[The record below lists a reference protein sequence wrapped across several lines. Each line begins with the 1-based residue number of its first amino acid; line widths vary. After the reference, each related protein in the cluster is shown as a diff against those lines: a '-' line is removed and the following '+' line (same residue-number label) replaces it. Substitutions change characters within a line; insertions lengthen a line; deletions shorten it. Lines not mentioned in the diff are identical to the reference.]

1 LRTWCTN
8 LCGGRFDNEA
18 CRCGVFAGTSVKPAA
33 DNKSSFCCT
42 GLQAAV
48 TAHTTKDT
56 KAVRIRGI
64 VPSLLFCQR
73 RSVYRLSGKLLR
85 IARPVA

>member
-1 LRTWCTN
+1 
-8 LCGGRFDNEA
+8 
-18 CRCGVFAGTSVKPAA
+18 
-33 DNKSSFCCT
+33 
-42 GLQAAV
+42 V